1 MTKALVR
8 KHVLKAR
15 KIAFDTTTKNAGITL
30 LLDVVSSFK
39 NIEIISG
46 YMPIKTEINPLI
58 AMQNLSKMGKRIC
71 VPVVELA
78 GKPLLFRTW
87 SPTSKMIIGAFG
99 AKIPENGELVEPDLM
114 IVPMVAFDRSGAR
127 LGYGGGFY
135 DRSLEKLRQKKKTI
149 AIGFAYSSQEV
160 FKIPTEKTDQNLD
173 IVVTEKEIIYFNR

>member
-8 KHVLKAR
+8 KNVLKAR
-15 KIAFDTTTKNAGITL
+15 KVAFDTTTKNVGTTL
-30 LLDVVSSFK
+30 LLDVVSSFE

-58 AMQNLSKMGKRIC
+58 AMQDLFKMGKRIC

-78 GKPLLFRTW
+78 GKPLLFQAW
-87 SPTSKMIIGAFG
+87 SPTSNMVIGAFG
-99 AKIPENGELVEPDLM
+99 AKIPENGELMEPDLL
-114 IVPMVAFDRSGAR
+114 IVPLVAFDRSGAR

-149 AIGFAYSSQEV
+149 AIGFAYSGQEV
-160 FKIPTEKTDQNLD
+160 SKIPKEKTDQDLD
-173 IVVTEKEIIYFNR
+173 IIVTEKEIIYFNR

>member
-15 KIAFDTTTKNAGITL
+15 KIAFETTTNNAGITL
-30 LLDVVSSFK
+30 LLEVVSSFK

-99 AKIPENGELVEPDLM
+99 AEIPENGELVEPDLM

-135 DRSLEKLRQKKKTI
+135 DRSLEKLRQKNKTI

>member
-1 MTKALVR
+1 
-8 KHVLKAR
+8 
-15 KIAFDTTTKNAGITL
+15 
-30 LLDVVSSFK
+30 
-39 NIEIISG
+39 
-46 YMPIKTEINPLI
+46 
-58 AMQNLSKMGKRIC
+58 
-71 VPVVELA
+71 
-78 GKPLLFRTW
+78 
-87 SPTSKMIIGAFG
+87 MIIGAFG

-114 IVPMVAFDRSGAR
+114 IVPLVAFDRSGAR